1 MTEDAEGMI
10 TFTSS
15 NNLVINCDKTAF
27 ICNKKGDHQLEIGG
41 QTIRATNSTKL
52 LGMEVSG
59 DLTWTAH
66 TEKLKKKLRQRLG
79 VLRRLKYSVPKSAL
93 KQIAEAIFTSLIRY
107 GIAIYCK
114 PKLTAQDPSNTTLK
128 ELTLLQ
134 NEMLRIIT
142 GKNGVTELALRA

>member
-1 MTEDAEGMI
+1 
-10 TFTSS
+10 
-15 NNLVINCDKTAF
+15 
-27 ICNKKGDHQLEIGG
+27 
-41 QTIRATNSTKL
+41 
-52 LGMEVSG
+52 MEVSG

-114 PKLTAQDPSNTTLK
+114 PKLTPQDPSNTTLK

-142 GKNGVTELALRA
+142 GKKRSDRVSIESLRKATETSNVNHNL